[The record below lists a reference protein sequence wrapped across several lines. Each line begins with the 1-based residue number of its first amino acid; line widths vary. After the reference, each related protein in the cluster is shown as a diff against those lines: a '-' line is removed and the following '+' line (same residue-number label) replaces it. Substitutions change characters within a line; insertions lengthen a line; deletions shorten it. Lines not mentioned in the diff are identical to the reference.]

1 MMLFY
6 KVDRLCLGTVYFVS
20 VAGLNTSI
28 GEGVCYS
35 WPLRGEVLFLSFFMM
50 NEYE

>member
-6 KVDRLCLGTVYFVS
+6 KVDRLCLGTVYLVS
-20 VAGLNTSI
+20 VEGLNASI
-28 GEGVCYS
+28 AEGVGYS
-35 WPLRGEVLFLSFFMM
+35 WALRGEVLFLSSLMM